1 MNEDLVLHILNT
13 ACYGLNLVFSLIPQ
27 APYLYIFFDRDIN
40 QSLDYSTLTET
51 IRQAVVSSGL
61 PPEYE
66 YLALYSRILGNEEP
80 DWETA
85 IYLYSVP
92 DSIAGDSAP
101 EDVMP
106 EDSLAEEIM
115 PEDARSGDSIA
126 ETDRLE
132 TDVET
137 DVVAYQEADPH
148 KEEWQ
153 PDPSPQVE
161 AIIDL
166 GPEMQETIV
175 LDNDDPADED
185 AEFTAPP
192 IEAPLEVP
200 PIVIEKITESPVLEA
215 DIKTDLKKI
224 DPPADETMAAD
235 AQASSILVPPP
246 PPAEL
251 MAPPPPLDDMAQFYF
266 KTKPKPKPKKEDPVS
281 PPPEPKTIVSISA
294 KTPGSDKATP
304 DKANPSTQ
312 PISTTQPSPEP
323 PATAPVSV
331 PQASVPQA
339 SVPQARA
346 INLDEVDLSSYCFIR
361 NRLLLTSQIKPPSG
375 GVISVLKIFAS
386 FNPQEKQ
393 EATQLL
399 DKLFRQPA
407 KKENEEGSGEAV
419 LYQVGDVD
427 VKNLV
432 EPLQSWVKE
441 VMDLDPE
448 SFRKSAIWFSR
459 YCHNPQGTIAELG
472 LS

>member
-1 MNEDLVLHILNT
+1 MTRPNDKIGCIRCIFVVIAMNEDLVLHILNT

-27 APYLYIFFDRDIN
+27 APYLYIFFDRDID
-40 QSLDYSTLTET
+40 QILDYSTLTET

-85 IYLYSVP
+85 IYVYPVP

-101 EDVMP
+101 EEVMP
-106 EDSLAEEIM
+106 EDS
-115 PEDARSGDSIA
+115 IA
-126 ETDRLE
+126 ETNS
-132 TDVET
+132 VET

-148 KEEWQ
+148 EEELQ

-161 AIIDL
+161 EITDVM
-166 GPEMQETIV
+166 PELQETIV
-175 LDNDDPADED
+175 LPNDDPAIED
-185 AEFTAPP
+185 SEFTAPQIQVP
-192 IEAPLEVP
+192 QIEIAEIAELPDLEG
-200 PIVIEKITESPVLEA
+200 ELNA
-215 DIKTDLKKI
+215 DLKTD
-224 DPPADETMAAD
+224 PQVDETIAPV
-235 AQASSILVPPP
+235 AQSASVLVPPP
-246 PPAEL
+246 PPPEL

-339 SVPQARA
+339 RA

-375 GVISVLKIFAS
+375 GVISTLKIFAS

-393 EATQLL
+393 EAAQLL

-441 VMDLDPE
+441 VIDLDPE

-459 YCHNPQGTIAELG
+459 YCHNPKGTIAELG

>member
-1 MNEDLVLHILNT
+1 MTRPNDKIGCIRCIFVVIAMNEDLVLHILNT

-27 APYLYIFFDRDIN
+27 APYLYIFFDRDID
-40 QSLDYSTLTET
+40 QILDYSTLTET

-85 IYLYSVP
+85 IYVYPVP

-101 EDVMP
+101 EEVMPEDSIAEESMPEDVMP
-106 EDSLAEEIM
+106 EDAISE
-115 PEDARSGDSIA
+115 DSIA
-126 ETDRLE
+126 ETNS
-132 TDVET
+132 VET

-148 KEEWQ
+148 EEELQ

-161 AIIDL
+161 EITDVM
-166 GPEMQETIV
+166 PEIQETIV
-175 LDNDDPADED
+175 LPNDDPAIED
-185 AEFTAPP
+185 SEFTAPQ
-192 IEAPLEVP
+192 IEVP
-200 PIVIEKITESPVLEA
+200 QIEIAEIAELPDLEGDLNA
-215 DIKTDLKKI
+215 DLKTD
-224 DPPADETMAAD
+224 PQVDETIALAAQS
-235 AQASSILVPPP
+235 APVLVPPP
-246 PPAEL
+246 PPPEL

-266 KTKPKPKPKKEDPVS
+266 KMKPKPKPKKEDPVS
-281 PPPEPKTIVSISA
+281 APPEPKTIVSISA
-294 KTPGSDKATP
+294 KTTSPNQ
-304 DKANPSTQ
+304 ANPST
-312 PISTTQPSPEP
+312 ITQPSPITQAIPE
-323 PATAPVSV
+323 TAP
-331 PQASVPQA
+331 ASVPQ
-339 SVPQARA
+339 PKA

-375 GVISVLKIFAS
+375 GVVSTLKIFAS

-393 EATQLL
+393 EAAQLL

-407 KKENEEGSGEAV
+407 KKDNEEGSGEAV

-432 EPLQSWVKE
+432 EPLQTWVKE
-441 VMDLDPE
+441 VIDLDPE

-459 YCHNPQGTIAELG
+459 YCHNPKGTIAELG